1 MVALIQFLFLVLHYL
16 IQAVI
21 WTIIAYVIVS
31 WLVSFDVINMR
42 NRMASQVVHLLERM
56 TNPLLRPL
64 RRVIPPRGGIDISP
78 MIIIIVLTAA
88 DQALLPPLAY
98 WLMSLVAPAA

>member
-1 MVALIQFLFLVLHYL
+1 MVALIQFLFLVVHYL

-21 WTIIAYVIVS
+21 WFIIAYVIMT

-42 NRMASQVVHLLERM
+42 NRFANQAVRFLERV
-56 TNPLLRPL
+56 NRPLLRPVS
-64 RRVIPPRGGIDISP
+64 RIIPTIGGLDLSP

-88 DQALLPPLAY
+88 DQVLLPALGN
-98 WLMSLVAPAA
+98 WLISLVV

>member
-1 MVALIQFLFLVLHYL
+1 MVALIQFLFLILHYL

-21 WTIIAYVIVS
+21 WFIIAYVIMT

-42 NRMASQVVHLLERM
+42 NRFANQTVRFLERV
-56 TNPLLRPL
+56 NRPLLRPVS
-64 RRVIPPRGGIDISP
+64 RIIPTIGGLDLSP

-88 DQALLPPLAY
+88 DQVLLPGLGN
-98 WLMSLVAPAA
+98 WLISLVV

>member
-1 MVALIQFLFLVLHYL
+1 MVALIQFLFLILHYL

-21 WTIIAYVIVS
+21 WFIIAYVIMT

-42 NRMASQVVHLLERM
+42 NRFANQTVRFLERV
-56 TNPLLRPL
+56 NRPLLRPVS
-64 RRVIPPRGGIDISP
+64 RIIPTIGGLDLSP

-88 DQALLPPLAY
+88 DQVLLPALGN
-98 WLMSLVAPAA
+98 WLISLLV

>member
-1 MVALIQFLFLVLHYL
+1 MVALIQFLFLILHYL

-21 WTIIAYVIVS
+21 WFIIAYVIMT

-42 NRMASQVVHLLERM
+42 NRFANQTVRFLERV
-56 TNPLLRPL
+56 NRPLLRPVS
-64 RRVIPPRGGIDISP
+64 RIIPTIGGLDLSP

-88 DQALLPPLAY
+88 DQELLPALGN
-98 WLMSLVAPAA
+98 WLISLVV

>member
-1 MVALIQFLFLVLHYL
+1 MVALIQFLFLVVHYL

-21 WTIIAYVIVS
+21 WFIIAYVIMT

-42 NRMASQVVHLLERM
+42 NRFANQAVRFLERV
-56 TNPLLRPL
+56 NRPLLRPVS
-64 RRVIPPRGGIDISP
+64 RITPTIGGLDLSP

-88 DQALLPPLAY
+88 DQVLLPALGN
-98 WLMSLVAPAA
+98 WLISLVV

>member
-21 WTIIAYVIVS
+21 WSIFAYVIIT

-42 NRMASQVVHLLERM
+42 NRMANQVVRFLERI
-56 TNPLLRPL
+56 NRPLLRPVS
-64 RRVIPPRGGIDISP
+64 RIIPTLGGLDLSP
-78 MIIIIVLTAA
+78 MIVIIVLMAA
-88 DQALLPPLAY
+88 DRVLLPALGD
-98 WLMSLVAPAA
+98 WLISLVV